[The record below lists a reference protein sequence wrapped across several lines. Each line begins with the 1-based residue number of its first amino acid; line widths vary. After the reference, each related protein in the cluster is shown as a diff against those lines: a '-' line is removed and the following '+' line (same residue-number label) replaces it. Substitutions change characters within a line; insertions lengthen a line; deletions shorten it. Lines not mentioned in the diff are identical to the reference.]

1 MHIYIYLYIYIT
13 TSVSFQLF
21 EGSSKVSTNC
31 SGRILILLTIAFL
44 FLAALGK
51 TQLCMKRVKSEFI
64 FLQDISFLLVVVKY
78 VEYSGRR

>member
-1 MHIYIYLYIYIT
+1 MYIYMYIT
-13 TSVSFQLF
+13 TSVSLQLF

-31 SGRILILLTIAFL
+31 SGRILVLLTIAFL